1 VLGQRIA
8 DAPADGTGPTRRD
21 GPVVTVF
28 ACRPDGRPP
37 FVGQELRLSLEEP
50 DRPRKTRRWRAAAAT
65 LLAVAV
71 VVLAIAGVIA
81 RGAASSK
88 PTPDAS
94 TAQAIDWLMH
104 NTDHRQR
111 IATDANTRQ
120 ALEEQGYPADLIQAL
135 NAGSRASLIL
145 VTRQLRADSSAEQRS
160 VLQRYLA
167 LACFGA
173 GSHRTDLRQVTSD
186 ADARA
191 EAKDRAAAEKLLTD
205 VRLRLTP
212 RAWATMS
219 RGAADPRLLRALGY
233 LISGHDIDV
242 ADIQSTSAEMQAGA
256 PARTALI
263 TAVDGAPVRRGS
275 PALTHIE
282 QALRALPPPFRPQPV
297 AVQSWH
303 GAPAVSITFLAPTP
317 WALAANDG

>member
-1 VLGQRIA
+1 
-8 DAPADGTGPTRRD
+8 
-21 GPVVTVF
+21 
-28 ACRPDGRPP
+28 
-37 FVGQELRLSLEEP
+37 
-50 DRPRKTRRWRAAAAT
+50 
-65 LLAVAV
+65 V
-71 VVLAIAGVIA
+71 VVLVIAGSIA
-81 RGAASSK
+81 HGTAGNK
-88 PTPDAS
+88 PAPDPS

-111 IATDANTRQ
+111 IATDASTRQ
-120 ALEEQGYPADLIQAL
+120 ALEDQGYPAHLIQAL
-135 NAGSRASLIL
+135 NAGPRASLVL

-167 LACFGA
+167 LASFGA
-173 GSHRTDLRQVTSD
+173 GSRRTDVRQVTSE

-191 EAKDRAAAEKLLTD
+191 EAQNRAAADQLLTD

-212 RAWATMS
+212 RAWATIS

-242 ADIQSTSAEMQAGA
+242 ADVQSTAAEMQAGA

-263 TAVDGAPVRRGS
+263 TAVDGAPVRPDS
-275 PALTHIE
+275 PVLTNIE
-282 QALRALPPPFRPQPV
+282 QALRALPPRFRPQPV
-297 AVQSWH
+297 AVHSWH
-303 GAPAVSITFLAPTP
+303 GAPALSITFLAPTP